1 MDTIQEVNQNTVQ
14 AILAAQAQAIRLVC
28 PGAPRKPRPVA
39 RFNMPIQEQEEGM
52 EVDEE
57 EGVAIVT
64 IPNGRVIRRLDFQ
77 EPL

>member
-1 MDTIQEVNQNTVQ
+1 MTTIQEVNQNTVQ
-14 AILAAQAQAIRLVC
+14 AILAAQDQAIRLVC
-28 PGAPRKPRPVA
+28 PGAPRKPRAVA